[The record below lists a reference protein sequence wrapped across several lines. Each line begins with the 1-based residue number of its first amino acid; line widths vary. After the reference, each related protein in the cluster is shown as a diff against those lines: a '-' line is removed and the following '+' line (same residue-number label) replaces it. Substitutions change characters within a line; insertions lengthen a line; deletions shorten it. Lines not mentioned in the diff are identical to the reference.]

1 MTTPSLPATPAG
13 TAAPARTKAAPQK
26 ASGRT
31 AAKAPQATKTGKPA
45 AKPAPTKT
53 ARKPAAPK
61 KAAKAPKAKKPKLV
75 RDSYTMPKDE
85 HAVLAELKQ
94 RCAKLGQAVKKS
106 ELLRA
111 GLKALAAQNDKALL
125 AALKAVPSLKTGRP
139 KKD

>member
-1 MTTPSLPATPAG
+1 MTSSSIPTTPASSPEPAPS
-13 TAAPARTKAAPQK
+13 KAAPRK
-26 ASGRT
+26 ASGKAT
-31 AAKAPQATKTGKPA
+31 TKAPKAASKPT
-45 AKPAPTKT
+45 PSKT

-61 KAAKAPKAKKPKLV
+61 KPAKPAKTPKAKKPKLV

-94 RCAKLGQAVKKS
+94 RCGKLGQAVKKS